1 MVDGGPNDNI
11 FKLMVVVV
19 QKAYDGPNENDK
31 KPISWLG
38 SKETHHEK
46 SPLEAAENR
55 RCAF

>member
-1 MVDGGPNDNI
+1 
-11 FKLMVVVV
+11 MVVVV